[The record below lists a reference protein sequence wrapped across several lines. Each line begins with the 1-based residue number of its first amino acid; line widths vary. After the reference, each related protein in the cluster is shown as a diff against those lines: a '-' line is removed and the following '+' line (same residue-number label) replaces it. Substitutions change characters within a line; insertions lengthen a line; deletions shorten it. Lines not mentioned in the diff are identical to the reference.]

1 MSVMRKLRMLGVVL
15 VALFVVG
22 AVAAATSSAV
32 LPISLPLATSANPV
46 KFTDKSGAGTFRT
59 LGGTVITGTSD
70 ESTGEYLSTA
80 LGEFDILFLGVTSS
94 GLSCTGLSDTVT
106 GSILVLG
113 TFHLVYLLWLT
124 AKHVGVAFLLNE
136 VHFTCGGL
144 VLARVRGCLIGLI
157 LPVNTPV
164 ATTGHYTVTLKQ
176 STATSGDQEYTTYL
190 NEENNGSVKCL
201 LESSTGTGAFESAAE
216 ETVEEIEKLT
226 QGGTAVTSEVMA

>member
-1 MSVMRKLRMLGVVL
+1 MRKLRMLGVAL

-46 KFTDKSGAGTFRT
+46 KFIDKSGRGTFRT
-59 LGGTVITGTSD
+59 LSGTVVNATSD

-80 LGEFDILFLGVTSS
+80 LGEFDVLFLGATSS
-94 GLSCTGLSDTVT
+94 GLSCTGLPDTVT
-106 GSILVLG
+106 GSILTLG

-144 VLARVRGCLIGLI
+144 VLVRVRGCVIGLL

-190 NEENNGSVKCL
+190 NEENNGSVTCK

-216 ETVEEIEKLT
+216 ETEEEIEKAT
-226 QGGTAVTSEVMA
+226 QGGTAVATEIMA

>member
-1 MSVMRKLRMLGVVL
+1 MLGVAL

-22 AVAAATSSAV
+22 AVAAAAASAV

-46 KFTDKSGAGTFRT
+46 KFTDKSGAATFRT
-59 LGGTVITGTSD
+59 LAGTTITATSD

-80 LGEFDILFLGVTSS
+80 LGEFDILILGLTSS
-94 GLSCTGLSDTVT
+94 GLSCTGLPDTVT
-106 GSILVLG
+106 GSILMLG

-136 VHFTCGGL
+136 VHVTCGGL
-144 VLARVRGCLIGLI
+144 VLERLRGCMLGLL

-164 ATTGHYTVTLKQ
+164 ATTGHYTATLRQ
-176 STATSGDQEYTTYL
+176 TGGDQEYTTYL

-201 LESSTGTGAFESAAE
+201 LESSTGTGAFESSAL
-216 ETVEEIEKLT
+216 ETAEEIEKLT
-226 QGGTAVTSEVMA
+226 QGGTAVASEVMA